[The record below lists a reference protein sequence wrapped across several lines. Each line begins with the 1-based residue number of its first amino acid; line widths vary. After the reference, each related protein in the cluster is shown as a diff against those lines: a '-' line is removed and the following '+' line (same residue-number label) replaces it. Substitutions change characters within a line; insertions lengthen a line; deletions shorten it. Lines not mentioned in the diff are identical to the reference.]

1 MPACDFR
8 KLTLNY
14 ILSRTVFEISQITGQ
29 IFAVDRECLCLTH
42 SLLVQA
48 KSLNLGLQIGF
59 KKRQTS
65 FYGKCKAY
73 FDILNHLGVTHEGD
87 RQTDGQTSSVAN
99 ATFNY
104 LLTKP
109 SLTQNSNAWIAA
121 DFTMTYT
128 TLWQCFRSLNAKQN
142 LFTWHFASR
151 YFSSSSEK
159 LNADT
164 DKKPDMTDKNLSW
177 CLCWAFDSW
186 DRWYSTSWNHH
197 HHNHHVSVG
206 LSWARSTQPCLPPGS
221 LIEYQLRLG

>member
-59 KKRQTS
+59 KKLQTS

-128 TLWQCFRSLNAKQN
+128 TL
-142 LFTWHFASR
+142 
-151 YFSSSSEK
+151 
-159 LNADT
+159 
-164 DKKPDMTDKNLSW
+164 
-177 CLCWAFDSW
+177 
-186 DRWYSTSWNHH
+186 
-197 HHNHHVSVG
+197 
-206 LSWARSTQPCLPPGS
+206 
-221 LIEYQLRLG
+221 